1 MRERIIAIVRECLQL
16 RDQAEQKYA
25 SVRKNYSLSA
35 EGEEKEWQKAVDSIS
50 GKIAQKMQEGDRLFL
65 AKIAQFDEEE
75 DREV

>member
-35 EGEEKEWQKAVDSIS
+35 EGEEKE
-50 GKIAQKMQEGDRLFL
+50 
-65 AKIAQFDEEE
+65 
-75 DREV
+75 